1 MAAASIAA
9 NSDLSSDNSLFFKTQ
24 SDNSVKSSENISLG
38 AEGEDDLIHVNGD
51 GKMNGDHSD
60 MDTADTV
67 HTMTDNSNSRPPGT
81 GAELTSEEEAA
92 TKKFLENVNN
102 WRSAQKHEAVSFS
115 FFSDFIH

>member
-24 SDNSVKSSENISLG
+24 SDNFVKSSENISLR
-38 AEGEDDLIHVNGD
+38 AEDDLIQVNGD